1 MCIASTPDMP
11 KPPAMPKPPKML
23 GGGTEEEE
31 RRRRMAAASQNA
43 NVATSAS
50 GLTRPAVANKKM
62 LFGS

>member
-1 MCIASTPDMP
+1 
-11 KPPAMPKPPKML
+11 MPKPPKML